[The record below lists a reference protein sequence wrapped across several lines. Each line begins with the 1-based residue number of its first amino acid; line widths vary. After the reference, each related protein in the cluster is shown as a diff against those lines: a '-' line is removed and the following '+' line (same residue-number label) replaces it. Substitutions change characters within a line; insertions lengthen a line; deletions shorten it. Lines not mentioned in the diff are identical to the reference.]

1 MSPKRNPIRPPEHQ
15 SPNWQTLFASLA
27 QTARNEDLQR
37 FYQAGAVDPQTP
49 IEEVPLVALDLETTG
64 LDPKRDA
71 IVSVGLMPFTLPRIR
86 CADARYQVVKPL
98 SELTPESVAFHR
110 ITHSDLNQA
119 PRLDSMLA
127 EILEIMCG
135 RVAVVH
141 YRSIERG
148 FLDEAVHFYLNENLH
163 FPVIDTMELEARLHR
178 GANSPGWF
186 DRLRGRKPASI
197 RLADCRLR
205 YGLPLYHAHHAL
217 TDALASAELLQA
229 QIASHY
235 DPGTPVGELWD

>member
-1 MSPKRNPIRPPEHQ
+1 MSPRRNPARSPAQE
-15 SPNWQTLFASLA
+15 SPNWQALFASLA
-27 QTARNEDLQR
+27 KTARNEELQR
-37 FYQAGAVDPQTP
+37 FYRAGAADLQTP

-71 IVSVGLMPFTLPRIR
+71 IVSIGLMPFQLGRIR

-119 PRLDSMLA
+119 PRLDSMLG
-127 EILEIMCG
+127 EILEMMSG

-141 YRSIERG
+141 YRSLERG
-148 FLDEAVHFYLNENLH
+148 FLDEAARHYLNENLH

-178 GANSPGWF
+178 GANRPGWF
-186 DRLRGRKPASI
+186 DRLRGKKEVSI
-197 RLADCRLR
+197 RLADSRLR
-205 YGLPLYHAHHAL
+205 YGLPLYQAHHAL

-229 QIASHY
+229 QVASHFE
-235 DPGTPVGELWD
+235 PGTPVGELWD